1 MQKVRKMVKNTNAF
15 LRIFLSNLGP
25 SRQPVREK
33 LPPPPIPPLG
43 LFRFAAVVLGRD
55 LDRNGFRERTC
66 HCVIAWIMA

>member
-25 SRQPVREK
+25 SRQPVQEK
-33 LPPPPIPPLG
+33 LPPPIPSLG
-43 LFRFAAVVLGRD
+43 LFRFAAVVLRRD
-55 LDRNGFRERTC
+55 LDRNGFRERIC